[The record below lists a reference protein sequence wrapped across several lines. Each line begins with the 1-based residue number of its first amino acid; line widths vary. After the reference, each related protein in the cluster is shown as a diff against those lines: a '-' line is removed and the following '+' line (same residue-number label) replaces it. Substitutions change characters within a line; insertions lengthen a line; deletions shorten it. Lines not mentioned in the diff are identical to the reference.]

1 VEDVDGQWDVDA
13 RMARDNGLVPA
24 VGAMSAG
31 ALTGIAYL
39 ALWMQRRR
47 RKAEGAS
54 VEAEGCPPLRE
65 AIARG
70 HITGL
75 ASYSITANPEYRHL
89 FPPGEEVSEG
99 L

>member
-1 VEDVDGQWDVDA
+1 MPPPEEACEIATVEPFW
-13 RMARDNGLVPA
+13 NLLV
-24 VGAMSAG
+24 
-31 ALTGIAYL
+31 LTL
-39 ALWMQRRR
+39 ERL
-47 RKAEGAS
+47 AS